1 MGRIARQV
9 VSLTNAVDHFAKFVV
24 EYEEIPRVVIVEKFS
39 LGKMVLEIVYLYIYI
54 YGDRTLFLNL
64 RFNYILE

>member
-54 YGDRTLFLNL
+54 HIR
-64 RFNYILE
+64 

>member
-39 LGKMVLEIVYLYIYI
+39 LGKMVLEIVYLYIYTYTVIEHYFSTYDLII
-54 YGDRTLFLNL
+54 Y
-64 RFNYILE
+64 

>member
-54 YGDRTLFLNL
+54 YTYTVIEHYFSTYDT
-64 RFNYILE
+64 I